1 VYTGRSPAKAGRLHS
16 AIAKGHTV
24 GIADLCGDLVDA
36 LAAGSQQ
43 MHRTL
48 DAQIL
53 EVREGCLAQYALHA
67 PRQGAFTG
75 ARCDGR
81 IGEREPVRELLP
93 GPALKAL
100 DHRVGMGQVIGDH
113 ELSLRAAGL
122 YQQVSRRQS
131 RQRWATAAHDAQC
144 QVEMSQGGAGRG
156 EAGRI
161 HKHAGLVEHHVRIAL
176 PKHWRQPPRSCGAL
190 AI

>member
-1 VYTGRSPAKAGRLHS
+1 MIMISGGSRPSADVQYRQHSGTSLSCTTRRRSGTCTQLPHAAAQLAS
-16 AIAKGHTV
+16 QQVAKGHTV

-100 DHRVGMGQVIGDH
+100 DHWVGMGQVIGDH

-131 RQRWATAAHDAQC
+131 RLI
-144 QVEMSQGGAGRG
+144 S
-156 EAGRI
+156 RI
-161 HKHAGLVEHHVRIAL
+161 KSTMR
-176 PKHWRQPPRSCGAL
+176 
-190 AI
+190 